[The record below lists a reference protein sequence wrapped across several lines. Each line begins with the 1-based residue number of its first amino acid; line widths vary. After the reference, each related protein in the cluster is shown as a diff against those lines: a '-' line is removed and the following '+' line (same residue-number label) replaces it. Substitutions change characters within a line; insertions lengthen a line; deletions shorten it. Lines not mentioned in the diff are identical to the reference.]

1 MGFSWA
7 FINPAA
13 DDPPDLSVTASG
25 LVATTS
31 LGAQA
36 LTASATGGTLDY
48 GFSWSAVR
56 PDGTVS
62 TSEFTEG
69 SANASASVL
78 FAPAA
83 AGLYS
88 VTCTVT
94 DSSTTQLSAS
104 DTQAKVIGTDLS
116 ASVVGLVQTAS
127 IALQAL
133 TASVAGGV
141 TPYSYNWTVLRSDG
155 TTSTSEFSAT
165 NQPSCSFTV
174 ALKGL
179 NVVKVRVAD
188 SAGSIVSATSSAI
201 IGVTASDLSLSI
213 SGLTATSS
221 LLHQNL
227 TTTVAGGISP
237 YNYAWSATRPDGSTS
252 TSEFSSA
259 TSDAPRFTPQRVGLY
274 SVTCTVTD
282 TPDVG
287 VGLTASATDSKF
299 IGVEIAA
306 SINGLQTTSSNAA
319 QALTASATGGTGS
332 YSFQWSVVKP
342 DATISTSEFSGFS
355 TNPLSQSCFFSASH
369 AGHNLVRCL
378 VTDAGNG
385 RVMATASAEIG
396 LTGSDLQN
404 VISGFTASSG
414 LLGQPITASVTGGTE
429 PYSYVWSNVRP
440 DGSDSTSEFNSTTNP
455 AILFTPARVGLN
467 SVTCTVTDSSIPVL
481 TASSNIAQVVG
492 TQLSVSITG
501 IASNAVMTAQDVT
514 ASIAGGTGTETY
526 IWSNANS
533 DGTGS
538 VAEYSNFSSASNG
551 TLSQSA
557 TFTPIFPGL
566 NSLAVRVTDDS
577 GTSVETTASVTLGV
591 TGSDFNVTAS
601 GLVTS
606 VSFAS
611 QSLSAT
617 TISGASPYS
626 FNWSAIRPDGTTSTA
641 EFSSATTQ
649 NPGFR
654 ALRVGLYTVV
664 CTATDSSTPAL
675 TATSTQSK
683 FMGQVLSASLSTLLN
698 TGSMAGQ
705 DITASVGGGSGSYT
719 LVWNNTDVEASASTN
734 EFSNFS
740 SIPLSHSV
748 TFTPGVA
755 GLNVVSV
762 YVSDEAGNSV
772 FATSSAELGIT
783 GSDFT
788 VTSSGLAS
796 TSSFFSQS
804 LSATTVSGASP
815 YTFNWVAIKPDGS
828 PSVLEFSDRTAQNP
842 GFRPLSVGLYTVIC
856 TATDSSIPALTATN
870 TETAFI
876 GEKLN
881 GSITGLVN
889 SASFAPQDVTASIVG
904 GTGSYTFTWHVL
916 SPTGLSTNSEFSN
929 FSATPLSQSTTFS
942 ASVEGV
948 NVVSVRVQDEE
959 NSVFF
964 ATASAFLGV
973 TGSGGGAGD
982 LSLLSLGMIT
992 ADNLD
997 TQSLSAVA
1005 LGGTAP
1011 LSFAWTAVRPDG
1023 STTTSEFDN
1032 AATQNPT
1039 FTPERVGL
1047 YTVTCTVSDNATPTL
1062 SASHAQSKVVGTP
1075 LSGFISSSVSGDAR
1089 IPGDLNTAKTGSVA
1103 TQTLTASVGG
1113 GTGGE
1118 TFSWSVV
1125 TPSNIT
1131 SSTEGVNFS
1140 NFQSDP
1146 SVGPISQ
1153 SVDFTALE
1161 KGVHNIRCTI
1171 TDDSGESII
1180 VTASADYGTE
1190 NPYRRIQVMDLEGW
1204 TLVKGVNATADEAN
1218 ACFISASNGIF
1229 TFGHN
1234 PIAGL
1239 ADNVPNRTLNE
1250 PKLFPV
1256 QFYSPENY
1264 LQDRL
1269 APAMHSLGKEGKAGV
1284 LMLTMETVPHE
1295 DGTGKTS
1302 FTGFN
1307 NAGTVQSGG
1316 PRLICAYGIVSQ
1328 PYSGDDTTPD
1338 FTLLYN
1344 YGHTST
1350 SNYTIKPYLSVG
1362 GETETFKALSNRSPG
1377 AASRVHLDAMTFI
1390 DNRGD
1395 PSIISVSPR
1404 ESDGTVYSQE
1414 NDSGTAT
1421 DFSDNVSGSRL
1432 YVAIGTQSTSTCSSA
1447 SGSFR
1452 LFWNFVASQP
1462 GASETGTGAN
1472 EA

>member
-13 DDPPDLSVTASG
+13 DDPPDLSVSASG
-25 LVATTS
+25 LTTTTS

-36 LTASATGGTLDY
+36 LTASAQGGTLDY
-48 GFSWSAVR
+48 SFSWSAVR

-62 TSEFTEG
+62 TTEFTEG
-69 SANASASVL
+69 SANVSASVL
-78 FAPAA
+78 FTPAA

-88 VTCTVT
+88 VTCTVR

-116 ASVVGLVQTAS
+116 ASIVGLAQTAS
-127 IALQAL
+127 IAPQAL

-201 IGVTASDLSLSI
+201 IGVTASDLSISI
-213 SGLTATSS
+213 SGLAATSS

-227 TTTVAGGISP
+227 STTVAGGISP

-355 TNPLSQSCFFSASH
+355 TDPLSQSCFFSASH

-378 VTDAGNG
+378 VTDAGDG

-501 IASNAVMTAQDVT
+501 IASSTVMNAQDVT
-514 ASIAGGTGTETY
+514 ASVVGGTGNETY

-566 NSLAVRVTDDS
+566 NSLAVRVTDNS

-601 GLVTS
+601 GLVSS

-641 EFSSATTQ
+641 EFSSATVQ

-683 FMGQVLSASLSTLLN
+683 FMGQALSASLSSLFN
-698 TGSMAGQ
+698 TSSMAGQ

-719 LVWNNTDVEASASTN
+719 LVWNNTDLEASASTD

-748 TFTPGVA
+748 TFTPGVT

-788 VTSSGLAS
+788 VTSSGLVS

-916 SPTGLSTNSEFSN
+916 SPNGLSTNSEFSN

-982 LSLLSLGMIT
+982 LSLLSLGLNT

-1005 LGGTAP
+1005 VGGTAP

-1047 YTVTCTVSDNATPTL
+1047 YTVTCTVSDSATPTL

-1075 LSGFISSSVSGDAR
+1075 LSGFISSSVAGDAR
-1089 IPGDLNTAKTGSVA
+1089 IPGDLNTTQTGSVA
-1103 TQTLTASVGG
+1103 TQSLTASVDG

-1118 TFSWSVV
+1118 TFSWSVI

-1140 NFQSDP
+1140 NFQSG
-1146 SVGPISQ
+1146 VGPISQ

-1180 VTASADYGTE
+1180 VTASADYGTQ
-1190 NPYRRIQVMDLEGW
+1190 NPYRRIQVMDFDGW
-1204 TLVKGVNATADEAN
+1204 TIVTGSLANTNEAE
-1218 ACFISASNGIF
+1218 ACFITCENGIV
-1229 TFGHN
+1229 TYGHT
-1234 PIAGL
+1234 PIEG
-1239 ADNVPNRTLNE
+1239 NTNSVPTRNLTE
-1250 PKLFPV
+1250 PKQFPV
-1256 QFYSPENY
+1256 QLYSPENY
-1264 LQDRL
+1264 LQNRL
-1269 APAMHSLGKEGKAGV
+1269 APAMHSLGKEGKAGT
-1284 LMLTMETVPHE
+1284 LFLTMENVPNE

-1302 FTGFN
+1302 FSGL
-1307 NAGTVQSGG
+1307 ASGSVQSNGA
-1316 PRLICAYGIVSQ
+1316 RIICVYGIVSQ
-1328 PYSGDDTTPD
+1328 PYNGDDTTPD
-1338 FTLLYN
+1338 FTLMQA
-1344 YGHTST
+1344 YGHTSAT
-1350 SNYTIKPYLSVG
+1350 NYTVQPRLSVG
-1362 GETETFKALSNRSPG
+1362 NENENVKTLTNRSPG
-1377 AASRVHLDAMTFI
+1377 NASRVHLDAAIFI

-1395 PSIISVSPR
+1395 PSIITISPR
-1404 ESDGTVYSQE
+1404 ESDGTVYGQE
-1414 NDSGTAT
+1414 NDSGSPT

-1432 YVAIGTQSTSTCSSA
+1432 YVGIGLASTSTCTDA

-1452 LFWNFVASQP
+1452 LFWNFVTSQS
-1462 GASETGTGAN
+1462 GSSETGTGAN
-1472 EA
+1472 DP